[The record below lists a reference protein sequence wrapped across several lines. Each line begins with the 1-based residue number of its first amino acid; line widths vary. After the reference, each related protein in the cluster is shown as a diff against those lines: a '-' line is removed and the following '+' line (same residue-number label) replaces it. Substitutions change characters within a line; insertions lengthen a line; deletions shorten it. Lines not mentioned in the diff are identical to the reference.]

1 MRKKD
6 PAFIQKVL
14 PVLLSVGMMFGFIL
28 FSAQL
33 MEIFRAR
40 ERISQTARAYLLEME
55 TVGYLT
61 ASDQER
67 ILTQLKQC
75 GLKEVSLLGTTATPA
90 EFGEQ
95 ICLAVS
101 GNLEITAELAIPFL
115 GKTSKAWSV
124 PIEFSYVST
133 AKH

>member
-40 ERISQTARAYLLEME
+40 ERISQTVRAYLLEME
-55 TVGYLT
+55 TVGYLP
-61 ASDQER
+61 ASDKEQL
-67 ILTQLKQC
+67 LTELKQC
-75 GLKEVSLLGTTATPA
+75 GLKEVSLLGTTVTPA
-90 EFGEQ
+90 DFGEK

-101 GNLEITAELAIPFL
+101 GNLEITVELAIPFL
-115 GKTSKAWSV
+115 GRTSKAWSI
-124 PIEFSYVST
+124 PIRISYLST